1 MVIDMNYWT
10 RVIKRI
16 AVLLFSLVLIYFS
29 FKLAIFYIPF
39 LIGFLISQ
47 LMDRLIKY
55 VTKKTGMNR
64 KTSAIWVLLIAFTI
78 LIILIVIGIITI
90 ISESSRFIT
99 RTKLLY

>member
-47 LMDRLIKY
+47 LMDPLIKY

>member
-47 LMDRLIKY
+47 LMDPLIKY

-90 ISESSRFIT
+90 VSESSRFIT

>member
-16 AVLLFSLVLIYFS
+16 AVLLFSLVHIYFS

-47 LMDRLIKY
+47 LMDPLIKY

>member
-47 LMDRLIKY
+47 LMDPLIKY

-90 ISESSRFIT
+90 VSENSRFIT

>member
-47 LMDRLIKY
+47 LMDPLIKY
-55 VTKKTGMNR
+55 ITKKTGMNR

>member
-1 MVIDMNYWT
+1 MVIDMNYST

-47 LMDRLIKY
+47 LMDPLIKY

>member
-47 LMDRLIKY
+47 LMDPLIKY

-99 RTKLLY
+99 RIKLLY

>member
-47 LMDRLIKY
+47 LMVPFIKY

-90 ISESSRFIT
+90 VSESSRFIT

>member
-39 LIGFLISQ
+39 FFFFFISQ
-47 LMDRLIKY
+47 LMDPLIKY

-90 ISESSRFIT
+90 VSESSRFIT